1 MFVLLLFIFFLCFL
15 LNVIFYFN
23 RTVYVLLGSL
33 LAYFIAVALLF
44 YCGME
49 FFGLVFLII
58 LMGGISVMF
67 LFILLIVDV
76 RAENNK
82 KSFYF
87 HYSFFVSLLFSTI
100 FTSFLV
106 YFYLFIFNP
115 KLSIEVFFD
124 IIAFNNI
131 NEIFII
137 SFLLMAEHYAL
148 LLLIGFLLFLAT
160 ITSLILAVNVFE
172 KNL

>member
-1 MFVLLLFIFFLCFL
+1 
-15 LNVIFYFN
+15 
-23 RTVYVLLGSL
+23 
-33 LAYFIAVALLF
+33 
-44 YCGME
+44 ME

-82 KSFYF
+82 KNFYF
-87 HYSFFVSLLFSTI
+87 HYSFFISLFFSVS
-100 FTSFLV
+100 FTGLLV
-106 YFYLFIFNP
+106 YFYLFVFSP
-115 KLSIEVFFD
+115 RLRMDVFFD

-137 SFLLMAEHYAL
+137 SFLLLAEHYAL
-148 LLLIGFLLFLAT
+148 LLLVGFLLFLAT
-160 ITSLILAVNVFE
+160 ITALILAVNVFE